1 MVRSELL
8 EKLVHAHP
16 HLPRHVVELALEAIL
31 NEITARLAQG
41 HRVELRRFGNFT
53 CRVREARMGRNPR
66 TGEPVFM
73 ETRQIL
79 GVDLHVTFDLQDPGP
94 FGNQGCM
101 SFTPIGL
108 KLFECHV
115 WSATQCEYELDHDV
129 KAVSSSASLFQ
140 LP

>member
-8 EKLVHAHP
+8 EQLLQAHP
-16 HLPRHVVELALEAIL
+16 HLPRHAVEAAFDTIL
-31 NEITARLAQG
+31 NEIADCLAQG

-79 GVDLHVTFDLQDPGP
+79 HFRAGRHILDRLNRLTLPG
-94 FGNQGCM
+94 
-101 SFTPIGL
+101 
-108 KLFECHV
+108 
-115 WSATQCEYELDHDV
+115 
-129 KAVSSSASLFQ
+129 
-140 LP
+140 